1 MLLWLLLYSYI
12 LYVKMHTEVIWSAQ
26 NMILQIAILI
36 NTFFFSFIYF
46 IFFFSKISY
55 KYFSLYLFHLH
66 QNFIA

>member
-26 NMILQIAILI
+26 NMMLQIAILI

-46 IFFFSKISY
+46 IFFFKNI
-55 KYFSLYLFHLH
+55 
-66 QNFIA
+66 I